1 MSTVIHCPDC
11 GGVVGATQVTD
22 AGPPCR
28 CFSSGAADDLNGNGG
43 PSSGPPD
50 PSGTQVLDSPA
61 APQKVCCRCGKDISH
76 EKRLRDSEGYWC
88 VDCHRADKRE
98 HTPTGVRC
106 PSCGRTVAED
116 SLSNYDGERICSR
129 CVKEKRE
136 LKKASEKKFKVID
149 GQKFD
154 AYEKKQT
161 LIIAAILGALV
172 LVIALR
178 WLGVLGGH

>member
-28 CFSSGAADDLNGNGG
+28 CFGGADLNGNG
-43 PSSGPPD
+43 GPPD

-61 APQKVCCRCGKDISH
+61 TQQKICCRCGKDLNGK
-76 EKRLRDSEGYWC
+76 KRLRDSEGYWC

-98 HTPTGVRC
+98 HLPSGVRC

-116 SLSNYDGERICSR
+116 SLSNYDGERICNR

-136 LKKASEKKFKVID
+136 LKKATEKKFKVVD

-154 AYEKKQT
+154 AYEKKQA
-161 LIIAAILGALV
+161 LIILAILGTLA

-178 WLGVLGGH
+178 WLGFLGGN